1 MFYLTVL
8 SSLHFAIIGMNMK
21 DQFVLSDEVLN
32 IQQNDLNDYF
42 IPNETQI
49 RGKSDQDLARYLNGN
64 PLFTLAIQTI
74 PILNK

>member
-1 MFYLTVL
+1 
-8 SSLHFAIIGMNMK
+8 MK

-32 IQQNDLNDYF
+32 IQQNDLSDYV

-64 PLFTLAIQTI
+64 PTHT
-74 PILNK
+74 